1 MATAI
6 AVPARMPW
14 TIQDLAVEEE
24 EDEEEEEE
32 EEEEEQIDIGF
43 MFL

>member
-1 MATAI
+1 MAMAI
-6 AVPARMPW
+6 AVPARMLW

-24 EDEEEEEE
+24 DDEEEEEE
-32 EEEEEQIDIGF
+32 EHIDIGF